1 MSAIYVGLDPKDA
14 GRRQTARNLRPAS
27 PRRAIFEKIFDMSY
41 TNKFNLVY
49 ESGAWFGD
57 TYMEKLAD
65 VTEKEAF
72 TPPMKGVHTI
82 AELVAH
88 VIYWR
93 SPIIKKLKGEKDYAA
108 STDSPENWPSL
119 EKLKSK
125 GWKSLL
131 NDFAESQK
139 QLVAVLKNAKPAFF
153 QEEYAPG
160 SSWDYVVDGIVQH
173 DVYHLGQLGLVKK
186 IIRMG

>member
-1 MSAIYVGLDPKDA
+1 MNYI
-14 GRRQTARNLRPAS
+14 
-27 PRRAIFEKIFDMSY
+27 
-41 TNKFNLVY
+41 TNFQQVY
-49 ESGAWFGD
+49 EKGAWFGD

-93 SPIIKKLKGEKDYAA
+93 SPIIKKLSGDKEYKG
-108 STDSPENWPSL
+108 SVDSPDNWPSL
-119 EKLKSK
+119 EQLKKK

-139 QLVAVLKNAKPAFF
+139 QLLVALKGAKPEFF
-153 QEEYAPG
+153 EGEYAAG
-160 SSWDYVVDGIVQH
+160 STWDYVTEGIVQH
-173 DVYHLGQLGLVKK
+173 DVYHLGQLALVKK
-186 IIRMG
+186 MIRM

>member
-1 MSAIYVGLDPKDA
+1 M
-14 GRRQTARNLRPAS
+14 N
-27 PRRAIFEKIFDMSY
+27 Y
-41 TNKFNLVY
+41 TKNFTLLY

-93 SPIIKKLKGEKDYAA
+93 SPVIKKLKGEKNYAA
-108 STDSPENWPSL
+108 SVDSPENWVSL
-119 EKLKSK
+119 DTLKAK
-125 GWKSLL
+125 GWKKIL
-131 NDFAESQK
+131 DEFAASQK
-139 QLVAVLKNAKPAFF
+139 QLIGLLKNARP
-153 QEEYAPG
+153 
-160 SSWDYVVDGIVQH
+160 D
-173 DVYHLGQLGLVKK
+173 
-186 IIRMG
+186 